1 MNEFSVLLDTQLL
14 LWVSG
19 ESHKL
24 PRKAEEIILDASV
37 SLYYSPISL
46 WEVSIKNALNRSDF
60 QVDLELL
67 VKVLGESQ
75 YFELAVNREHAL
87 GVAHLPPIHKDPFDR
102 MLIAQATVEHFTL
115 LTSDARLGDYPG
127 PIQLV

>member
-19 ESHKL
+19 ESQKL
-24 PRKAEEIILDASV
+24 SRKAEEIILDASV

-46 WEVSIKNALNRSDF
+46 WEIAIKTALNRSDF
-60 QVDLELL
+60 YVDLELL
-67 VKVLGESQ
+67 VKVLEESQ
-75 YFELAVNREHAL
+75 YFELSVTREHAL
-87 GVAHLPPIHKDPFDR
+87 GVAQLPPIHRDPFDR
-102 MLIAQATVEHFTL
+102 MLIAQATVEHFML
-115 LTSDARLGDYPG
+115 LTTDGRLGDYPG